1 MNFEQR
7 TNQIGT
13 LLRETILPRYKRP
26 DHLDDNTARAELR
39 DMVDDLNAHWPQMP
53 ESRFEIVGAAMAR
66 ALRASYQSRNWP
78 SIAHMV
84 KALKT
89 ALTEPA
95 PSSTGNS
102 VASKIDHAEARG
114 KQLLGWVRG
123 ENACGEDLITRENL
137 AVLVRAGHIQPNQ
150 VGAML
155 DFAAMNKGTDDEPKA
170 AERSLGRFERIK
182 V

>member
-1 MNFEQR
+1 MNFDER
-7 TNQIGT
+7 CNAIGT
-13 LLRETILPRYKRP
+13 LLKVKILPRYKRP
-26 DHLDDNTARAELR
+26 DHLDDDTARAELR
-39 DMVDDLNAHWPQMP
+39 DMVEDLNAHWPQMP
-53 ESRFEIVGAAMAR
+53 EARFTIVGDAMAR
-66 ALRASYQSRNWP
+66 ALRGSYTSRAWP

-84 KALKT
+84 KALQA
-89 ALTEPA
+89 ALREPA
-95 PSSTGNS
+95 PSSTGTS